1 MATKTQTTPS
11 TFPRIRFGFGPKS
24 SRTRPPPD
32 PPENPDDPD
41 WYIPYN
47 GPYELPPSV
56 PRSQNRDSWSQLL
69 GSVLSNFSGATSPTD
84 RTHERSGAHAA
95 GGKTASHFPGSGAY
109 SSHPYRTSAA
119 QDAAGFL
126 PTTTSRARGGHPTPI
141 ITSSTSFAHIDTTG
155 GVGESPTPMRRSPLQ
170 TSSQASTAN
179 RLSLANLLNFGGST
193 RRSRSDSMHNPHR
206 PPVKRSRDGPPTP
219 DPLQSNRA
227 TGIDVRPP
235 PRSNSLAH
243 VGPSTEYTP
252 RQRSN
257 TLAGTS
263 MSPAPEQSSSLDLFT
278 ASQHRD
284 SPLSPHPYAYAYS
297 SSHSGP
303 SRRAPMISPPLTHS
317 HSLDKG
323 KGVDRSY
330 QYPQPPSTDTL
341 NVAEVPPHLRPTS
354 RTSLLK
360 TISAP
365 NLRNLSRGLPI
376 RKPTPSRGK
385 YRWLSPETWCDA
397 LLFPRPRFME
407 HIDGEPPQPLGQ
419 RDVSLPS
426 PKAHTL
432 THTGGERI
440 RTPLGRSWLRG
451 SRSAVNLHV
460 SNLNSSHGPP
470 RAEPMLMAPK
480 GSFEGDE
487 WTSFSRP
494 RSFAQDDLALPS
506 PAPSIVKVLEMGAS
520 FERERATW
528 RSQAERS
535 LQSSK
540 LTRSLGRSRSQS
552 VGRTRA
558 QLKDTGGVGFLAT
571 KTLLG
576 NQLVAPTVG
585 TLTSS
590 EGTLTQQT
598 RSGTSHARTL
608 SSGHSRAGSKSKI
621 AAIRAATGLCISD
634 DKTSPQNDITR
645 FDGGGKGA
653 GIDGQHNVPNSG
665 TVSPAAVDSSSV
677 GIALSSP
684 PPSTEEVAAAMPVR
698 PIYVVQDHPYAQ
710 GGYSFPRRSHA
721 RSSSDYAGPHPSAV
735 AVTASASV
743 LASDMS
749 ARHRLP
755 PQAVLH
761 PYASSSAQASAAFS
775 QPAPVAQPAP
785 PSVPYQTLPE
795 APVSLRPRHNPRSPL
810 RNPLALPDTREAER
824 VVPHAY
830 AASNRFSGGA
840 LGLADALSY
849 GLQRRGSADS
859 GLGESESHY
868 DAPSSS
874 AHLLSPFPD
883 VTLATTPEY
892 LRSNFGHNSTFLSLH
907 SRRTVASSPPATLN
921 PPVFPASV
929 SADSHRS
936 AQASSVDE
944 PAPGSRASSPLQIP
958 RPFGTIE
965 DLDRYRN
972 LFYYPKA
979 PGASRTPSDDHR
991 RTFSRDTGA
1000 SLAGL
1005 EISSTGS
1012 VSSNGGLAALTRQLG
1027 NEFGVVQDTTDD
1039 PSQMWWTRS
1048 GGQRGSRTDPNVAF
1062 STMSD
1067 LYSNSDLNTNPS
1079 DSDAALL
1086 PLSLH
1091 QSAHHQS
1098 QGSLTV
1104 RIPQDV
1110 ESQPSSVLGRSE
1122 MEAVDDELLRVRTV
1136 GAASTPLATTPAL
1149 RLSFVGDVHR
1159 GRSQD
1164 SLTLGNYQADRASA
1178 SSTSTADATDND
1190 DDDNGNDNEEEVEEA
1205 EAEEDPAL
1213 LPLLVV
1219 PSMRGSVLGP
1229 QSVPHS
1235 ATTTDATRSS
1245 YMTNDT
1251 GASRISGLSDFPVP
1265 PNQTVVSLDRVEV
1278 LKSYFAGDDAHAPNR
1293 STSQI
1298 DDPAGKAAAVA
1309 AAAMRLEQPS
1319 LAGPSQSSRERSADG
1334 EPELHQ

>member
-11 TFPRIRFGFGPKS
+11 TFPRIRFGFGHKS
-24 SRTRPPPD
+24 SRTRLPD

-56 PRSQNRDSWSQLL
+56 PRSQNRDSWGQLL

-84 RTHERSGAHAA
+84 RAHERSGAHVA
-95 GGKTASHFPGSGAY
+95 GGRTASHFPGSGAY

-119 QDAAGFL
+119 QDAAGLL
-126 PTTTSRARGGHPTPI
+126 PTTTSRARGGHPAPI
-141 ITSSTSFAHIDTTG
+141 ITSSTAFAHIDTTG
-155 GVGESPTPMRRSPLQ
+155 GVGESPTPMRRSPQQ
-170 TSSQASTAN
+170 TSPQASTAN
-179 RLSLANLLNFGGST
+179 RLSLANLLHFGGAT
-193 RRSRSDSMHNPHR
+193 HKSRSDSVHR
-206 PPVKRSRDGPPTP
+206 PSVKRYRDDPPTP

-227 TGIDVRPP
+227 TGIDSTWSP

-257 TLAGTS
+257 TLVGTS
-263 MSPAPEQSSSLDLFT
+263 MSPAPGQSSSLDFFPS
-278 ASQHRD
+278 SQHRD
-284 SPLSPHPYAYAYS
+284 SPLSSHPYAYAYS
-297 SSHSGP
+297 SSHSGAP
-303 SRRAPMISPPLTHS
+303 RRAPIISPPLTHS

-376 RKPTPSRGK
+376 RKSTTPSRGK

-407 HIDGEPPQPLGQ
+407 HIDGEPPQPLSQ
-419 RDVSLPS
+419 RNIALPA

-432 THTGGERI
+432 THNSEERT

-480 GSFEGDE
+480 GSFEGDG
-487 WTSFSRP
+487 WSSFGRP

-585 TLTSS
+585 TPTSS
-590 EGTLTQQT
+590 EGTLTQHT
-598 RSGTSHARTL
+598 RSGTSHARTI
-608 SSGHSRAGSKSKI
+608 SSGGHSRAGSKSKI
-621 AAIRAATGLCISD
+621 AAIRAATGLCFLD
-634 DKTSPQNDITR
+634 DKTSSQNDVTR
-645 FDGGGKGA
+645 FDVGGKGA
-653 GIDGQHNVPNSG
+653 GIEGQHNVQNSG
-665 TVSPAAVDSSSV
+665 ANPSPPPPAVVDSSAV

-684 PPSTEEVAAAMPVR
+684 PPSTEEIAATAPVR

-735 AVTASASV
+735 AVTASASA

-761 PYASSSAQASAAFS
+761 PYASSSAQASAAPS
-775 QPAPVAQPAP
+775 QPAQVAPSPP
-785 PSVPYQTLPE
+785 PSIHYQTLPD
-795 APVSLRPRHNPRSPL
+795 APVSLRPRRNPRSPL
-810 RNPLALPDTREAER
+810 RNPLALSDIRGSER

-830 AASNRFSGGA
+830 AAGNRFSGGP

-868 DAPSSS
+868 DVPSSS
-874 AHLLSPFPD
+874 AQLLTPFPD

-892 LRSNFGHNSTFLSLH
+892 LRSNFEHNSAFLSLH
-907 SRRTVASSPPATLN
+907 SRHTVASSPPATLN

-936 AQASSVDE
+936 VQGSSTDE
-944 PAPGSRASSPLQIP
+944 PAPGSRASSPLQSP
-958 RPFGTIE
+958 RPFGTIDD

-972 LFYYPKA
+972 LFYSPKA
-979 PGASRTPSDDHR
+979 PGASRTSSDDHR
-991 RTFSRDTGA
+991 RTFSRDTAA

-1012 VSSNGGLAALTRQLG
+1012 VSGNSGLAALTRQLG

-1039 PSQMWWTRS
+1039 PSQMWWARS
-1048 GGQRGSRTDPNVAF
+1048 GGQRGGRTDTNVAS
-1062 STMSD
+1062 STMS
-1067 LYSNSDLNTNPS
+1067 NSTNPS
-1079 DSDAALL
+1079 DSDAAFL

-1104 RIPQDV
+1104 GIPQDV
-1110 ESQPSSVLGRSE
+1110 ESHTSSVLERSE
-1122 MEAVDDELLRVRTV
+1122 MEAVDDGLLRVGTV
-1136 GAASTPLATTPAL
+1136 GAASTPLATTSTL

-1164 SLTLGNYQADRASA
+1164 SLTLGNYEANRASA

-1190 DDDNGNDNEEEVEEA
+1190 DDEDGNGNDNEEEEEA
-1205 EAEEDPAL
+1205 EAERHSTLP
-1213 LPLLVV
+1213 PLLVV
-1219 PSMRGSVLGP
+1219 PSMRASVAEP

-1235 ATTTDATRSS
+1235 AATTDATRSS

-1251 GASRISGLSDFPVP
+1251 GTASRISGLSDFPVP
-1265 PNQTVVSLDRVEV
+1265 PNQTVVSLDRVQV
-1278 LKSYFAGDDAHAPNR
+1278 LKSYFAGDDAHAPSR
-1293 STSQI
+1293 RASQI

-1319 LAGPSQSSRERSADG
+1319 LAGPSQSSRKRSADG
-1334 EPELHQ
+1334 EHELH